1 MITEVPVAPGFIQW
15 QHLAG
20 GLCGSLLFCAG
31 VVLSEE
37 KGFVSLLELQY
48 LLQIASCEH
57 CYSGMTTWSSVLF
70 SSAGY
75 VSHCPVHFCT

>member
-1 MITEVPVAPGFIQW
+1 MEGVDTQSWLRGNASAHRMITEVPVAPGFFHW

-37 KGFVSLLELQY
+37 KGSVSLLELQY
-48 LLQIASCEH
+48 LLQIASCGH
-57 CYSGMTTWSSVLF
+57 HYSGMTT
-70 SSAGY
+70 
-75 VSHCPVHFCT
+75 